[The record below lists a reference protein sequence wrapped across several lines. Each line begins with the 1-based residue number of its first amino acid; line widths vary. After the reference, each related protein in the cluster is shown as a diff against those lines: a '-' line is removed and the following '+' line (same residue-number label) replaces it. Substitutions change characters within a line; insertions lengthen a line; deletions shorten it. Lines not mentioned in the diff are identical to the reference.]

1 MVYEPREDSY
11 FFEEY
16 LDNLDETYEIA
27 LDMGTGS
34 GILAKALLKKSKKV
48 IAVDVQDEVIE
59 KLQLKN
65 IEKYQ
70 SNLFQNIP
78 KNYKKKFDLITFNPP
93 YLPLGEDEFDPEL
106 HGGILGVETTI
117 KFLKQA
123 KDFLS
128 QNGKILFIAS
138 NNANLSFLH
147 LKLLELNYEYKVKE
161 ELKLFFEKLYI
172 YEAKNE

>member
-1 MVYEPREDSY
+1 MYEPREDSY

-16 LDNLDETYEIA
+16 LNKLNEKYEIA

-34 GILAKALLKKSKKV
+34 GILAKALIKKSKKV
-48 IAVDVQDEVIE
+48 IALDLQKEVIDE
-59 KLQLKN
+59 LKLDV
-65 IEKYQ
+65 EKYR
-70 SNLFQNIP
+70 SNLFQNLP
-78 KNYKKKFDLITFNPP
+78 KIYKKKIDLIIFNPP
-93 YLPLGEDEFDPEL
+93 YLPLGEDELDVEL

-128 QNGKILFIAS
+128 GDGKILFIAS
-138 NNANLSFLH
+138 NNANLSFLN
-147 LKLLELNYEYKVKE
+147 LKLVEFGFKYEIKA

-172 YEAKNE
+172 YEARIK